1 MVPSSSF
8 LLLPEVLAPGS
19 TRCLRSCCCW
29 VVNPRSSSR
38 QELMICSRLGGGCWV
53 LKRQLKCQG
62 FVHQEASS
70 SSVACRAFQED
81 DDDDDDASS
90 RCRGRG
96 REVHR
101 LPVLLHERGR
111 KLQYVY
117 SGQRMWT
124 IDPQD
129 ESHYSKDGRFQ
140 GSPGDW
146 LRECSEKMGRAL
158 RRSFVPDQVRP
169 HYLLYL
175 KWTMIHRFL
184 SSINHVHCTQ
194 AMLHAL
200 GVGGK
205 RGLPSAAALN
215 WVLKDGLGRLG
226 RLMYAAGLGRTF
238 DCNLKRV
245 RFSTSVLFCV
255 SLGLEMLTP
264 VFPHHFLFLATLA
277 NMGKSISLAAYL
289 ATSSAIHRSFAL
301 GDNLA
306 DISAKGQAQTVVADN
321 LGLAVAVCINRFCH
335 YHPRLGRILPLA
347 MFPVL
352 ALVELF
358 AIRQQLQAVHLQT
371 LNKERLEIIVNQW
384 VRDSTVPTFEDVS
397 KVECAGLLSPY
408 SGGIRQLPLR
418 IGAIPLQS
426 WTPEELMSTMSM
438 HDSQRY
444 VLLTETSFSFPWL
457 GNLSVSQPGLL
468 LWLNDKAA
476 AEDIIMGVLQ
486 AIHVQA
492 MATTGTT
499 LPLHGEKSRIGKHD
513 ERWQALS
520 AESRRRAEAGLGPLL
535 AAMDEIGWQRKHV
548 LLSPM
553 EQRSYSLLD
562 NL

>member
-38 QELMICSRLGGGCWV
+38 QELRICSRLGDGCWV
-53 LKRQLKCQG
+53 LKRQLNCQG
-62 FVHQEASS
+62 FVDQEASS

-81 DDDDDDASS
+81 DDDDDASS
-90 RCRGRG
+90 RCRGHG

-140 GSPGDW
+140 GGPGDW

-226 RLMYAAGLGRTF
+226 RLIYAAGLGRTF

-277 NMGKSISLAAYL
+277 NVGKSISLAAYL
-289 ATSSAIHRSFAL
+289 ATS
-301 GDNLA
+301 
-306 DISAKGQAQTVVADN
+306 AQTVVADN
-321 LGLAVAVCINRFCH
+321 LGLAVAVCINHFCH

-352 ALVELF
+352 ALVELV

-457 GNLSVSQPGLL
+457 GNSSVGQPGLL

-492 MATTGTT
+492 MTTTGTT

-513 ERWQALS
+513 ERWLALS
-520 AESRRRAEAGLGPLL
+520 AESRRRAEAGLGLLL

>member
-38 QELMICSRLGGGCWV
+38 QELRICSRLGDGCWV
-53 LKRQLKCQG
+53 LKRQLNCQG
-62 FVHQEASS
+62 FVDQEASS

-81 DDDDDDASS
+81 DDDDDASS
-90 RCRGRG
+90 RCRGHG

-140 GSPGDW
+140 GGPGDW

-226 RLMYAAGLGRTF
+226 RLIYAAGLGRTF
-238 DCNLKRV
+238 DCNLK
-245 RFSTSVLFCV
+245 
-255 SLGLEMLTP
+255 
-264 VFPHHFLFLATLA
+264 
-277 NMGKSISLAAYL
+277 
-289 ATSSAIHRSFAL
+289 
-301 GDNLA
+301 
-306 DISAKGQAQTVVADN
+306 AQTVVADN
-321 LGLAVAVCINRFCH
+321 LGLAVAVCINHFCH

-352 ALVELF
+352 ALVELV

-457 GNLSVSQPGLL
+457 GNSSVGQPGLL

-492 MATTGTT
+492 MTTTGTT

-513 ERWQALS
+513 ERWLALS
-520 AESRRRAEAGLGPLL
+520 AESRRRAEAGLGLLL

>member
-38 QELMICSRLGGGCWV
+38 QELRICSRLGSGCWV

-81 DDDDDDASS
+81 DDDDDDDDDASS
-90 RCRGRG
+90 RCRGHG

-486 AIHVQA
+486 VCYVRLHAI
-492 MATTGTT
+492 
-499 LPLHGEKSRIGKHD
+499 
-513 ERWQALS
+513 
-520 AESRRRAEAGLGPLL
+520 
-535 AAMDEIGWQRKHV
+535 
-548 LLSPM
+548 
-553 EQRSYSLLD
+553 
-562 NL
+562 

>member
-8 LLLPEVLAPGS
+8 RLLPEVLAPGS

-38 QELMICSRLGGGCWV
+38 QELRICSRLGGGCWV

-70 SSVACRAFQED
+70 SSVACRAFQDDDDD

-90 RCRGRG
+90 RCRGHG

-194 AMLHAL
+194 VLL
-200 GVGGK
+200 
-205 RGLPSAAALN
+205 RLPPSLSST
-215 WVLKDGLGRLG
+215 LRIFGRLSFFYCLVVKIQ
-226 RLMYAAGLGRTF
+226 LM
-238 DCNLKRV
+238 
-245 RFSTSVLFCV
+245 
-255 SLGLEMLTP
+255 MLSQL
-264 VFPHHFLFLATLA
+264 VFF
-277 NMGKSISLAAYL
+277 
-289 ATSSAIHRSFAL
+289 
-301 GDNLA
+301 
-306 DISAKGQAQTVVADN
+306 
-321 LGLAVAVCINRFCH
+321 
-335 YHPRLGRILPLA
+335 
-347 MFPVL
+347 
-352 ALVELF
+352 
-358 AIRQQLQAVHLQT
+358 
-371 LNKERLEIIVNQW
+371 
-384 VRDSTVPTFEDVS
+384 
-397 KVECAGLLSPY
+397 
-408 SGGIRQLPLR
+408 
-418 IGAIPLQS
+418 PLQ
-426 WTPEELMSTMSM
+426 
-438 HDSQRY
+438 
-444 VLLTETSFSFPWL
+444 
-457 GNLSVSQPGLL
+457 NLIFTRSS
-468 LWLNDKAA
+468 KF
-476 AEDIIMGVLQ
+476 AEM
-486 AIHVQA
+486 
-492 MATTGTT
+492 TT
-499 LPLHGEKSRIGKHD
+499 
-513 ERWQALS
+513 
-520 AESRRRAEAGLGPLL
+520 
-535 AAMDEIGWQRKHV
+535 
-548 LLSPM
+548 
-553 EQRSYSLLD
+553 
-562 NL
+562 